1 MNDPYQ
7 GVSFCPV
14 RVDPFSHVQVADFSK
29 VQFTQV
35 VDSDD
40 EAQPSGKCRVVRRCE
55 LRC

>member
-7 GVSFCPV
+7 GVAFCPA

-29 VQFTQV
+29 VQFLQV

-40 EAQPSGKCRVVRRCE
+40 EAQQSGMW
-55 LRC
+55 